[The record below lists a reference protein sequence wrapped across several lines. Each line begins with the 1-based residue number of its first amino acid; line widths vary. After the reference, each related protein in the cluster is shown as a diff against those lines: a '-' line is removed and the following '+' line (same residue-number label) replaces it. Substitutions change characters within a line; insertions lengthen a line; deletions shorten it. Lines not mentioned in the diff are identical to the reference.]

1 MIPHP
6 CPVEGRKGEEM
17 TKAEK
22 AQLIAEMTSEFQNAG
37 AIVVCDYK
45 GMTVAELEAVRNLAR
60 DEESKVKV
68 VKNTL
73 AQIAMKN
80 AGCDEIALTDTNV
93 VIWGETQVLPCK
105 VADKAASQFKDHF
118 VIKSGMLEGKS
129 ASLET
134 INAMAKLP
142 TRDELIGM
150 LLNVWNAPVQN
161 FTIGLQALADKKQAE
176 A

>member
-1 MIPHP
+1 
-6 CPVEGRKGEEM
+6 M
-17 TKAEK
+17 TRTEK
-22 AQLIAEMTSEFQNAG
+22 EQLVAEMTADFKEAG
-37 AIVVCDYK
+37 AIIVCDYK
-45 GMTVAELEAVRNLAR
+45 GMTVPDLESVRADAKAENNNVR
-60 DEESKVKV
+60 V

-73 AQIAMKN
+73 ASIALRN
-80 AGCDEIALTDTNV
+80 AGCDELALSETNL

-105 VADKAASQFKDHF
+105 VADKAAMAFKEKF
-118 VIKSGMLEGKS
+118 SIKTGLLEGKV
-129 ASLET
+129 ADIDT

-161 FTIGLQALADKKQAE
+161 FTIGLQALADKKDAE